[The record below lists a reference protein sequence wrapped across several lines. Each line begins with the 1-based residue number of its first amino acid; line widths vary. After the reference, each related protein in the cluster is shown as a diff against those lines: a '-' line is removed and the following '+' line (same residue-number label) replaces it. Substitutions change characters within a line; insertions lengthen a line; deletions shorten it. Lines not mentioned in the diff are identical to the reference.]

1 MSDIDHE
8 KGNGD
13 NKPQHPMNE
22 VEVSEDELA
31 ANIQVAGPIPIA
43 SWLIIVSKYY
53 EIRVQQ
59 TILKRYRTA
68 Y

>member
-8 KGNGD
+8 KGKGD
-13 NKPQHPMNE
+13 NTPRVPMKE

-43 SWLIIVSKYY
+43 SWLIIVSK
-53 EIRVQQ
+53 
-59 TILKRYRTA
+59 
-68 Y
+68 